1 MRGFVGVRI
10 FLNKSIYFIF
20 LYSNNFQQSS
30 HGIESPN
37 MQWETARCEDN
48 LRIYNNTH
56 GYGSQVKIQSKNQ
69 SKQIHRVYQ
78 GPKSFSSLNECISI

>member
-1 MRGFVGVRI
+1 MEKELYSF
-10 FLNKSIYFIF
+10 NKSIYFIF
-20 LYSNNFQQSS
+20 FCSNNFQQSS

-56 GYGSQVKIQSKNQ
+56 GYGSQVKNRIN
-69 SKQIHRVYQ
+69 
-78 GPKSFSSLNECISI
+78 KSIKANT

>member
-1 MRGFVGVRI
+1 MNQYILF
-10 FLNKSIYFIF
+10 FF
-20 LYSNNFQQSS
+20 YSNNFQQSS

-56 GYGSQVKIQSKNQ
+56 GYGSQVKNRIN
-69 SKQIHRVYQ
+69 
-78 GPKSFSSLNECISI
+78 KSIKANT